1 MNLVKFHID
10 VGSCLQYNSTTL
22 KSFMSYR
29 RRERT
34 LINKVMVVGQSFR
47 TVQSITTLPHY
58 NINTARGI
66 KYNKELYRHFI
77 VTDVI

>member
-1 MNLVKFHID
+1 MQEHLSNPVSISFCLMNLVKFHID

-34 LINKVMVVGQSFR
+34 LINRVIAVGQPFK
-47 TVQSITTLPHY
+47 TVQSITALTTFDH
-58 NINTARGI
+58 
-66 KYNKELYRHFI
+66 
-77 VTDVI
+77 